1 VGIGIASGEVFAGAG
16 SRPRGE
22 AMHVAAALA
31 AAAPPGEILLGDA
44 TRALAGA
51 TLRGGPVAPIAV
63 RGRRSEVAAW
73 RLDEIAPEA
82 PAPQDGPFVAREPEL
97 AALRA
102 AQKAAADDGSCRRTT
117 VVGPAGIGKSR
128 LARELLAELGDA
140 VGVARCRASAGAGA
154 ASAFAALV
162 RAVAGAEPEA
172 WIRSRLGADE
182 RVEAIARSTSAVL
195 AGSDAPAQPG
205 EIAWA
210 VRRVLEAA
218 AQERPLVVV
227 VEDAHRADPALLD
240 FVEYLLGF
248 AGAAPILLLC
258 LGRPELLDLRPAW
271 ATPRPESA
279 LLVLDPLGP
288 DAARALLDAR
298 DAGLDAAAAA
308 SIVATAEG
316 NPLFLEQLL
325 AVRAEGEPTTLPPT
339 IEAVLA
345 ARIDRLEPREREV
358 LRHASPEGRRFHARA
373 VAELLPATERDV
385 LDRALLGLVQKQLIR
400 RARPEFAGED
410 AFRFSHALIR
420 DAAYAGLP
428 KRLRGEHHERLAG
441 WLRARP
447 LVRDELVGFHLEQA
461 CRLRRELGAP
471 DAHDRALAGEA
482 ADRLAAAAQ
491 AELRRGDA
499 AAAARLL
506 ERAVALVPSDDPA
519 RAGLLI
525 SLGAT
530 LVDAGRLADADAH
543 LGVAI
548 AQAERDGDPRTAAR
562 GRVEL
567 ELERQHAG
575 RSPGGAAALAV
586 ADAALA
592 ELERH
597 GDDLGRCR
605 AWRLRA
611 WTEWAASRAEAADA
625 AWRQAA
631 ELARLAG
638 DERELYEILGW
649 RASAAAFGPTPVI
662 EAIDRCERFRAEA
675 AASPVAVAF
684 VLHPLGLLHAMT
696 GEFEHAR
703 ALVTEANAI
712 LAELGRME
720 QAVSHHEAQIEM
732 LAGRLETTEERL
744 RSGYEALERMGEHA
758 VLATTAAD
766 LARVVLEQG
775 RDAEAAALC
784 AASERLA
791 APEDVATQAM
801 WRGVR
806 ARLLAGEGEPARAE
820 ALAREAV
827 ALIDPTDLLNDRAD
841 VLLDL
846 AAVLYRGGRAEEA
859 GRIRERAIAL
869 YEAKGNR
876 ISAARARAWPAPRS
890 PA

>member
-1 VGIGIASGEVFAGAG
+1 
-16 SRPRGE
+16 
-22 AMHVAAALA
+22 M
-31 AAAPPGEILLGDA
+31 
-44 TRALAGA
+44 
-51 TLRGGPVAPIAV
+51 
-63 RGRRSEVAAW
+63 
-73 RLDEIAPEA
+73 
-82 PAPQDGPFVAREPEL
+82 
-97 AALRA
+97 
-102 AQKAAADDGSCRRTT
+102 
-117 VVGPAGIGKSR
+117 
-128 LARELLAELGDA
+128 
-140 VGVARCRASAGAGA
+140 
-154 ASAFAALV
+154 
-162 RAVAGAEPEA
+162 
-172 WIRSRLGADE
+172 
-182 RVEAIARSTSAVL
+182 
-195 AGSDAPAQPG
+195 
-205 EIAWA
+205 
-210 VRRVLEAA
+210 
-218 AQERPLVVV
+218 
-227 VEDAHRADPALLD
+227 
-240 FVEYLLGF
+240 
-248 AGAAPILLLC
+248 
-258 LGRPELLDLRPAW
+258 
-271 ATPRPESA
+271 
-279 LLVLDPLGP
+279 
-288 DAARALLDAR
+288 
-298 DAGLDAAAAA
+298 
-308 SIVATAEG
+308 
-316 NPLFLEQLL
+316 
-325 AVRAEGEPTTLPPT
+325 
-339 IEAVLA
+339 LA
-345 ARIDRLEPREREV
+345 ARIDRLEPHEREV

-373 VAELLPATERDV
+373 VAELLPAAERDV
-385 LDRALLGLVQKQLIR
+385 LERALLGLVQKQLIR

-428 KRLRGEHHERLAG
+428 KRLRGEHHERLAS

-447 LVRDELVGFHLEQA
+447 RVRDELVGFHLEQA
-461 CRLRRELGAP
+461 CRLRGELGPP

-506 ERAVALVPSDDPA
+506 ERAVALVPGDDPA

-548 AQAERDGDPRTAAR
+548 AQAEHDGDPRTAAR

-625 AWRQAA
+625 AWRHAA
-631 ELARLAG
+631 ELARLAD
-638 DERELYEILGW
+638 DERELFEILGW

-703 ALVTEANAI
+703 ALVAEANAI

-720 QAVSHHEAQIEM
+720 QAVSHHEAQVEM
-732 LAGRLETTEERL
+732 LAGRPGTAEERL
-744 RSGYEALERMGEHA
+744 RSGYEALEQMGEHA

-801 WRGVR
+801 CAASAPACWRGR
-806 ARLLAGEGEPARAE
+806 ASTRVPRLS
-820 ALAREAV
+820 
-827 ALIDPTDLLNDRAD
+827 
-841 VLLDL
+841 
-846 AAVLYRGGRAEEA
+846 RGR
-859 GRIRERAIAL
+859 RWR
-869 YEAKGNR
+869 
-876 ISAARARAWPAPRS
+876 
-890 PA
+890 